1 VQVAASDWLQGL
13 RIARPYVIPMCRQRE
28 AVILGALRNARE
40 RSPMT
45 AEHCES
51 VSSRTVTLRDG
62 ASILV
67 RPIGPEDKSLLLD
80 GFERLSE
87 DSRYRRFFMSLSSLS
102 PRMLAYFTEVDHSDR
117 EAIIAIEPRSSQA
130 LGVARYG
137 RLSED
142 PEAAEVAVAVVDDWH
157 RRGVARALLAELSAR
172 AQDEG
177 LRRFVALVQ
186 ADNRDA
192 LALFGRVSGS
202 KPRLTGPTAEFVI
215 ELGPGKGWSSNPR

>member
-1 VQVAASDWLQGL
+1 
-13 RIARPYVIPMCRQRE
+13 
-28 AVILGALRNARE
+28 
-40 RSPMT
+40 MT

-51 VSSRTVTLRDG
+51 ASSRIVTLRDG

-67 RPIGPEDKSLLLD
+67 RPIAPEDKSLELD
-80 GFERLSE
+80 VFERLSE
-87 DSRYRRFFMSLSSLS
+87 DSRYRRFFMSLRSLS

-117 EAIIAIEPRSSQA
+117 EAVIAIEPSSGRA

-177 LRRFVALVQ
+177 LRRFVAFVQ

-202 KPRLTGPTAEFVI
+202 KPRLAGPTAEFVI
-215 ELGPGKGWSSNPR
+215 ELGPGKG